1 MQSSLS
7 EQHNPTNPLRLI
19 RPWMVVLL
27 LAGLYCLATLAAKNW
42 DPMSFVLIGRQ
53 YDPVRGTERLGY
65 DGQFA
70 YQIAVDPSGAPDK
83 LDIPAYRYQRILY
96 PMAVRLL
103 GLGNPS
109 LIPWMMILINIIS
122 VTLGT
127 LATELILTAH
137 GRNRWFALVYGLF
150 AGQMLSLRLDL
161 TEPLA
166 FMLAQW
172 GVLYFDRKHYGWSG
186 MWFALAGLT
195 RELTLLFPAACALS
209 LLVQD
214 RNWRGAVWGLLTAL
228 PFALW
233 QVFLRFWLGSWGV
246 SSGGAFAS
254 SFEIIPYRGWWGYHT
269 PETDIFILFSIFVL
283 LVALIPA
290 TAGIATGVRKLW
302 QGRRGTGVFILLIN
316 SLIFPFLPTSN
327 VLNPPGLIRVVIGL
341 TAAVLDYGAMEGS
354 GKALRFSL
362 LWLFLL
368 AFGEGLVAVY

>member
-1 MQSSLS
+1 
-7 EQHNPTNPLRLI
+7 
-19 RPWMVVLL
+19 MVVLL
-27 LAGLYCLATLAAKNW
+27 LAVLYCLATLTAKNW

-53 YDPVRGTERLGY
+53 YDPVKGTERLGY

-70 YQIAVDPSGAPDK
+70 YQIAVDPSGASDK
-83 LDIPAYRYQRILY
+83 LDISAYRYQRILY
-96 PMAVRLL
+96 PLTARLL

-127 LATELILTAH
+127 LATEMILKAH
-137 GRNRWFALVYGLF
+137 DKNRWFALVYGLF

-172 GVLYFDRKHYGWSG
+172 GVLFFDRQHFGWSG
-186 MWFALAGLT
+186 VLFALAGLT

-233 QVFLRFWLGSWGV
+233 QVFLRIWLGSWGV

-254 SFEIIPYRGWWGYHT
+254 SFEIVPYRGWWGYHT
-269 PETDIFILFSIFVL
+269 PETHIFILFSIFVL

-290 TAGIATGVRKLW
+290 TAGIVTGIKRMW
-302 QGRRGTGVFILLIN
+302 QGRRSAGVFILLLN

-341 TAAVLDYGAMEGS
+341 TAAVLDYGALEGS

-368 AFGEGLVAVY
+368 VFGEGLLAVY